1 MTNFWLHFPVLL
13 VPKSRQ
19 MSATWLYCALY
30 LWEAFFYSHRL
41 TFFQSKKESDANE
54 LLLRAG
60 QMYAG
65 LPVWMREWNQ
75 VEQIYAYMEFS
86 RSKSRIFGIPSGPD
100 AVRGYQPTGI
110 FSDEIVFQP
119 SIDLL
124 IAAVRP
130 AIRGGGKLTL
140 VSSAGPG
147 VFARLVLDA

>member
-1 MTNFWLHFPVLL
+1 
-13 VPKSRQ
+13 
-19 MSATWLYCALY
+19 
-30 LWEAFFYSHRL
+30 
-41 TFFQSKKESDANE
+41 
-54 LLLRAG
+54 
-60 QMYAG
+60 MYAG